1 MTKGDKKILVN
12 IHIYILLHKIV
23 KIDAKLWQSL
33 LKGGLTAVIWTD
45 FIQTILML
53 IGAII
58 LAALG
63 TPIQYFYII
72 KLFAHVCTCICTHV
86 NIFIYQ
92 L

>member
-12 IHIYILLHKIV
+12 IHIYISLHKIV
-23 KIDAKLWQSL
+23 KIDAKVWQSL

-63 TPIQYFYII
+63 TPIQYIYII
-72 KLFAHVCTCICTHV
+72 KLFAHLCTYICTHV
-86 NIFIYQ
+86 YIFIYQ

>member
-1 MTKGDKKILVN
+1 M
-12 IHIYILLHKIV
+12 
-23 KIDAKLWQSL
+23 
-33 LKGGLTAVIWTD
+33 KGGLTAVIWTD

-72 KLFAHVCTCICTHV
+72 KLFAHVCTCIY
-86 NIFIYQ
+86 IYISAIAGQ
-92 L
+92 TAGPNGLHFFVGTLEYPRVTKD